1 MTIPIMPAGSSADV
15 TLTALFASM
24 PLIMPMFL
32 FILYIIILA
41 GGYFLQEKRTGMAD
55 FKTWTAIAGFV
66 ISILAIV
73 MYLVPGL
80 INNATLIAA
89 LGVGIGGVAY
99 FLIAD

>member
-32 FILYIIILA
+32 FILYVIILL

-55 FKTWTAIAGFV
+55 FKAWMAIAGFV
-66 ISILAIV
+66 IGIIAVL

-80 INNATLIAA
+80 INNATLLIA
-89 LGVGIGGVAY
+89 LGVAMGGVVFY
-99 FLIAD
+99 LLSD